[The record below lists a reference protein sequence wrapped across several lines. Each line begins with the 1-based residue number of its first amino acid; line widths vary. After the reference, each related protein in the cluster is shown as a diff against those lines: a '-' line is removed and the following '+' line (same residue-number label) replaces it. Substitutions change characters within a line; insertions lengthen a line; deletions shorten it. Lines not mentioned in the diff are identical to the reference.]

1 MSKRGKEENAVTVA
15 GEVVPMVVSLK
26 PVQFEQPEA
35 ESVDLAGLPAEWAGA
50 EKLGGFA
57 PSPKFE
63 TPGESL
69 FGTYVTVRGGVG
81 PNKTRV
87 YEIMAYMG
95 PDKKQELTA
104 VWGSTA
110 LDRMFDSAYP
120 PVKAGDRIGI
130 TYIGE
135 KETARKQNPVK
146 LFQLRILRPGQGGAE
161 TMASGKADASVKKTA
176 VDITPPKQ

>member
-1 MSKRGKEENAVTVA
+1 MSKRGKESTDLVAPVTVNL
-15 GEVVPMVVSLK
+15 M
-26 PVQFEQPEA
+26 PVKFEQPEA
-35 ESVDLAGLPAEWAGA
+35 ESIDLSGLPAEWAAA

-69 FGTYVTVRGGVG
+69 FGTYVNVRDGVG

-87 YEIMAYMG
+87 YEVMAYMG
-95 PDKKQELTA
+95 PDKKSELTA

-120 PVKAGDRIGI
+120 PVKAGDRIAI
-130 TYIGE
+130 TYVGE

-146 LFQLRILRPGQGGAE
+146 LFQLRILRPGQVGAE
-161 TMASGKADASVKKTA
+161 TMASGKADSGIRKTL
-176 VDITPPKQ
+176 VDITPSK